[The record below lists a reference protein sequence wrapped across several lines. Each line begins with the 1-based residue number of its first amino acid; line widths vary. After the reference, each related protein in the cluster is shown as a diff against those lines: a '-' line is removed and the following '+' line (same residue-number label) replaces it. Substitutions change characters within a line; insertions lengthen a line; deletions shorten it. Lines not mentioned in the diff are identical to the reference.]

1 MMGGVETLL
10 YQLINL
16 QIDPYACS
24 IETFLNYKYFKI
36 AGNASKSRKQ
46 FYYRSSKRPQQQCPC
61 SVIFVNFLTNEGGG
75 GEHWLSLIP
84 SSFFRGF
91 LHSN

>member
-10 YQLINL
+10 YQSINL
-16 QIDPYACS
+16 QINPYACS

-75 GEHWLSLIP
+75 HWLSLIP